1 MRRSRLPDGR
11 RGSAGWLQATLAV
24 VALLL
29 APACGSGGDD
39 ASARRP
45 TPTLPPGAP
54 DFGHGTVIIDKGK
67 ETVLVRVEVAQ
78 SAEQRRFGLM
88 SRTELPEDAG
98 MVFLY
103 FKRHAGSFWMKD
115 TLIPLSIA
123 FFDRQGRIVRI
134 LDMKPCRKDPCKLY
148 DPGISYWG
156 ALEVNRGA
164 FEGWGVEQGDE
175 IRLSQ

>member
-1 MRRSRLPDGR
+1 
-11 RGSAGWLQATLAV
+11 

-29 APACGSGGDD
+29 APACGSGGD
-39 ASARRP
+39 AVSAPQP
-45 TPTLPPGAP
+45 TPKLPPGAP
-54 DFGHGTVIIDKGK
+54 DFGHGTVIIDKGA

-78 SAEQRRFGLM
+78 SDEQRRFGLM
-88 SRTELPEDAG
+88 SRTALPEDAG

-103 FKRHAGSFWMKD
+103 FNRHTGSFWMKD

-123 FFDRQGRIVRI
+123 FFDRRGRIVRI
-134 LDMKPCRKDPCKLY
+134 LDMKPCRKDPCRLY
-148 DPGISYWG
+148 DPGVSYWG

-164 FEGWGVEQGDE
+164 FASWGVEPGDE

>member
-1 MRRSRLPDGR
+1 MLAAL
-11 RGSAGWLQATLAV
+11 SAG
-24 VALLL
+24 ALLL
-29 APACGSGGDD
+29 ASACGSGGDD
-39 ASARRP
+39 ASAPRP
-45 TPTLPPGAP
+45 TPKLPPGAP
-54 DFGHGTVIIDKGK
+54 DFGHGTVIIDKGD

-88 SRTELPEDAG
+88 SRRVLPEDAG

-103 FKRHAGSFWMKD
+103 FNRHRGSFWMKD

-123 FFDRQGRIVRI
+123 FFDQRGRILRI
-134 LDMKPCRKDPCKLY
+134 LDMKPCRRDPCKLY
-148 DPGISYWG
+148 DPGVSYWG

-164 FEGWGVEQGDE
+164 FEDWGVEPGDE